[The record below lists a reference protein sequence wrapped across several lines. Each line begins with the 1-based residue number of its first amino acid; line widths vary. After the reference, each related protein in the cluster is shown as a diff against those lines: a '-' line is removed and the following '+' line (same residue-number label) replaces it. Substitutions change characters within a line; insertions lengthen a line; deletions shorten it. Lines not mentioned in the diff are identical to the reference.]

1 MKNQKVDEL
10 DHQDYSNPT
19 TQDLFIK
26 GVSSDI
32 ESEMNEKLGRLIG
45 HNNLWDTALDL
56 GLHDDPKVAFHGS
69 WALEWAF
76 YDDREAF
83 RPHIPH
89 FVDNFLKATNG
100 SVHRHYTKMMWDMLH
115 RGMLRPDIA
124 HAEQIAEK
132 TFDLLIGPSTKT
144 AVKVW
149 CMEILFE
156 LAPRLDWVAEQLR
169 ETVQQILESTPSCG
183 LANRAGKV
191 LRRIDNRQLT
201 IDNG

>member
-1 MKNQKVDEL
+1 MKSKKVNGP
-10 DHQDYSNPT
+10 DHLNITNPIT
-19 TQDLFIK
+19 PDLFIA
-26 GVSSDI
+26 GVSSEI
-32 ESEMNEKLGRLIG
+32 KSEMNEKFGRLIG
-45 HNNLWDTALDL
+45 PNNLWDTALDL
-56 GLHDDPKVAFHGS
+56 GLHEDPKVAFHGS

-89 FVDNFLKATNG
+89 FVANFLKATNG

-124 HAEQIAEK
+124 QAERIAEK
-132 TFDLLIGPSTKT
+132 AFDLLIAPATKT

-149 CMEILFE
+149 CMEILFC

-169 ETVQQILESTPSCG
+169 ETVRQILESNPSRG

-191 LRRIDNRQLT
+191 LRRIDERDKLK
-201 IDNG
+201 I